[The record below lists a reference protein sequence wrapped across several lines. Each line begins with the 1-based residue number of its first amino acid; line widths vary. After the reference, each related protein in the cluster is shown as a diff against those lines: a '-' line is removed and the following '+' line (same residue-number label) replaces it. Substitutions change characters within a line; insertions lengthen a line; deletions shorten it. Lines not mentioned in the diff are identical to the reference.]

1 MSLPRL
7 PHIDPRLRLLA
18 VLVVTILVLALD

>member
-7 PHIDPRLRLLA
+7 PHIDARLRLLA
-18 VLVVTILVLALD
+18 VVVLTVLVLVAR